1 MTVTSSNTF
10 SEVSTNGYRRGRW
23 ARAGIALIASALLVT
38 WGVTSPAPARASTT
52 TSSAPSSSAAP
63 SNLGSSGTPD
73 FGPNVH
79 IFTPSMP
86 QAQIQSTVD
95 AIATAQISNQFGQQ
109 RYALLFEPGTY
120 GSAAD
125 PLTFQVGYYTEVAGL
140 GADPSDVTINGAV
153 DVENQCFTPTA
164 PDTSNCT
171 ALDNFWRSLS
181 NMTINITG
189 QSGCQSGADFWAVSQ
204 AAPMRRMNFAGG
216 NVSLFDY
223 CSAGPQYA
231 SGGYIA
237 DSAFAGGTVINGS
250 QQQFI
255 VRNSSLDG
263 WSNGVWNQVFAGDIG
278 APAQSFGTPGGAPYT
293 TLATSPVT
301 QEEPFLY
308 SDSTGQFRVF
318 VPALQHNSSGTSWS
332 HGSTAGTSIPISKF
346 FIATPT
352 TSVLRINLAL
362 ALGQNLILTPG
373 VYDLP
378 QAIAVRRPDTV
389 VMGLGFA
396 TLIPTRGNE
405 AMHVSSVPG
414 VKLSGMIFDAGAVN
428 SNALLTVGDTS
439 LVGSLPSQPT
449 LIQDVFFRIGGAE
462 PGKATN
468 SLVVNS
474 SNTILDDVW
483 AWRADHGA
491 GVGWTANTAA
501 TGLLV
506 NGNNVTAY
514 GLAVEHFQKN
524 EVVWNGQ
531 NGTDIFFQNEMPY
544 DVPSQAAW
552 MQSPTHLGY
561 PALAVAPWVKTFTSY
576 GIGSY
581 SFFDQGIPIESADA
595 FQVPQTPGV
604 QLHDSLTVFLNGSG
618 GIQSVV
624 NGVGAAVDPA
634 NGGPSDV
641 TIYQ

>member
-1 MTVTSSNTF
+1 
-10 SEVSTNGYRRGRW
+10 
-23 ARAGIALIASALLVT
+23 
-38 WGVTSPAPARASTT
+38 
-52 TSSAPSSSAAP
+52 
-63 SNLGSSGTPD
+63 
-73 FGPNVH
+73 
-79 IFTPSMP
+79 
-86 QAQIQSTVD
+86 
-95 AIATAQISNQFGQQ
+95 
-109 RYALLFEPGTY
+109 
-120 GSAAD
+120 
-125 PLTFQVGYYTEVAGL
+125 
-140 GADPSDVTINGAV
+140 
-153 DVENQCFTPTA
+153 
-164 PDTSNCT
+164 
-171 ALDNFWRSLS
+171 
-181 NMTINITG
+181 
-189 QSGCQSGADFWAVSQ
+189 
-204 AAPMRRMNFAGG
+204 
-216 NVSLFDY
+216 
-223 CSAGPQYA
+223 
-231 SGGYIA
+231 
-237 DSAFAGGTVINGS
+237 
-250 QQQFI
+250 
-255 VRNSSLDG
+255 
-263 WSNGVWNQVFAGDIG
+263 
-278 APAQSFGTPGGAPYT
+278 
-293 TLATSPVT
+293 
-301 QEEPFLY
+301 
-308 SDSTGQFRVF
+308 
-318 VPALQHNSSGTSWS
+318 
-332 HGSTAGTSIPISKF
+332 
-346 FIATPT
+346 
-352 TSVLRINLAL
+352 VLRINLAL

-624 NGVGAAVDPA
+624 NGVGAAVDSA
-634 NGGPSDV
+634 NGGPSNV
-641 TIYQ
+641 TIYP